1 MDYRNLERLH
11 NSVRSDVVKY
21 CDRLAAVLGENLKA
35 VSVYGSATGPDFI
48 PGKSDVNLVVVVEK
62 SGGAVLKSLLDTV
75 KWGRKRR
82 IVAPLLL
89 TPDYIEASLDVF
101 PIEFLEIKES
111 QAVLMG
117 EDFFGGL
124 EAKPLEMRL
133 ECESQLKAAALRTR
147 QTYLEIGMTKR
158 GAEEVLHASLTS
170 LIPVMRAM
178 LRLKGEA
185 VPRMKIDVLKAVGR
199 VFDVDCSRLES
210 ILRDKTGDERIGGSE
225 AHEVLVLYVDDI
237 EKLAA
242 AIEGL

>member
-1 MDYRNLERLH
+1 MTYEDLDRLH
-11 NSVRSDVVKY
+11 QSVRSDVTAY
-21 CDRLAAVLGENLKA
+21 CDKLVAVLGENLKA
-35 VSVYGSATGPDFI
+35 VSAYGSATGPDFI
-48 PGKSDVNLVVVVEK
+48 PGTSDVNLVVVVDNVGRE
-62 SGGAVLKSLLDTV
+62 VLTSLLDTV

-89 TPDYIEASLDVF
+89 TPGYIETSLDVF
-101 PIEFLEIKES
+101 PMEFLEIKES
-111 QAVLMG
+111 QALLLG

-124 EAKPLEMRL
+124 EAKPLELRL
-133 ECESQLKAAALRTR
+133 ECESQLKAAVLRTR
-147 QTYLEIGMTKR
+147 QAYLEIGLNKR

-199 VFDVDCSRLES
+199 VFGVDSGRLEA
-210 ILRDKTGDERIGGSE
+210 ILKDKAGDEKIGGRQ
-225 AHEVLVLYVDDI
+225 AHEVLAAYVGDI

-242 AIEGL
+242 AVDGL